1 MTDITEDRTDF
12 NGEQENATGVF
23 SGEESSRGLKV
34 WFEKIGVKLAAFF
47 GAIKQFLSRKDG
59 DEEAD
64 SFEGPMKRGF
74 FDRKFNK
81 AENESTEI
89 SHEASTLSQFSGA
102 GLINN
107 HFSNSELEA
116 TRATDTDG
124 DGMVNHEKT
133 EETLTR
139 REEATDYLRN
149 TNYYIGTA
157 EASTAAIPEVFIP
170 ETTED
175 FVWLIN
181 KMPSSVLSDSQK
193 VTLGK
198 VMSFDD
204 KKVSDDI
211 MTPKAELKFVGEE
224 DYMGPLTLSG
234 LYKSGQSQFPVVDRR
249 GELSGILHAKT
260 LFQLDIKD
268 TDQASAFMDR
278 KIVYLSE
285 NYPLYEA
292 LFALLRSHTQA
303 FVVVDEAGK
312 ISGLLDARVLLNSLL
327 AIDDSADFTKDEDLA
342 SVVEYAKRFKQD

>member
-23 SGEESSRGLKV
+23 SGEESSHGLKV

-64 SFEGPMKRGF
+64 SFEGPMRRGF
-74 FDRKFNK
+74 FDRKFSK

-89 SHEASTLSQFSGA
+89 THETSSLSQFGGA

-124 DGMVNHEKT
+124 DGMINHEKS

-139 REEATDYLRN
+139 REEATDYLKN

-157 EASTAAIPEVFIP
+157 ETKAVAMPEVFIP

-181 KMPSSVLSDSQK
+181 KMPSSVLSASQK
-193 VTLGK
+193 ETLGK
-198 VMSFDD
+198 VMSFDS
-204 KKVSDDI
+204 KKVSDI

-234 LYKSGQSQFPVVDRR
+234 LYKSGQSQFPVTDRR

-285 NYPLYEA
+285 DYPLYEA
-292 LFALLRSHTQA
+292 LFTLLRSHAQA

-312 ISGLLDARVLLNSLL
+312 ISGLLDARVLLSTLL
-327 AIDDSADFTKDEDLA
+327 SIEDSADFTKDEDLA

>member
-1 MTDITEDRTDF
+1 MTDTTEDRTDF

-23 SGEESSRGLKV
+23 SGEQSSHGLKV

-47 GAIKQFLSRKDG
+47 VAIKQFLSRKDG

-81 AENESTEI
+81 AENGSIETA
-89 SHEASTLSQFSGA
+89 HETGTLSQFGGA

-149 TNYYIGTA
+149 TNYYISTA
-157 EASTAAIPEVFIP
+157 EANTIAMPEVFIP

-181 KMPSSVLSDSQK
+181 KMPNSVLSDSQK

-198 VMSFDD
+198 VMSFDS
-204 KKVSDDI
+204 KKVSDI
-211 MTPKAELKFVGEE
+211 MTPKTELKFVGEE

-292 LFALLRSHTQA
+292 LFTLLRSHAQA
-303 FVVVDEAGK
+303 FVVVDEVGK

>member
-1 MTDITEDRTDF
+1 M
-12 NGEQENATGVF
+12 
-23 SGEESSRGLKV
+23 
-34 WFEKIGVKLAAFF
+34 
-47 GAIKQFLSRKDG
+47 
-59 DEEAD
+59 
-64 SFEGPMKRGF
+64 
-74 FDRKFNK
+74 
-81 AENESTEI
+81 
-89 SHEASTLSQFSGA
+89 
-102 GLINN
+102 INN
-107 HFSNSELEA
+107 
-116 TRATDTDG
+116 
-124 DGMVNHEKT
+124 EKT

-157 EASTAAIPEVFIP
+157 ETKTTAMPEVFIP

-193 VTLGK
+193 ETLGK
-198 VMSFDD
+198 VMSFDS
-204 KKVSDDI
+204 KKVSDI

-234 LYKSGQSQFPVVDRR
+234 LYKSGQSQFPVTDRR

-278 KIVYLSE
+278 KIIYLSE

-292 LFALLRSHTQA
+292 LFTLLRSHAQA

-327 AIDDSADFTKDEDLA
+327 SIDDSADFTKDEDLA